1 VFSTDE
7 EGDETYAVLC
17 SRSVL
22 MTGTVLAQDK
32 AAPSTQDVTPVSTV
46 KPLMVSGR
54 VSKDGRT
61 LWTDI
66 DSECTVNNSDILK
79 GLEGRLVK
87 AKCYVDTKKNQIQIL
102 SVKKEVSEANYA
114 ATHTDSA
121 FRR

>member
-1 VFSTDE
+1 MRPTMFS
-7 EGDETYAVLC
+7 VLAA
-17 SRSVL
+17 VL
-22 MTGTVLAQDK
+22 MTGTVFAQDK
-32 AAPSTQDVTPVSTV
+32 AATSTRDITPVSTM

-54 VSKDGRT
+54 VSKDGKT

-66 DSECTVNNSDILK
+66 DSEWTVNNSDILK

-87 AKCYVDTKKNQIQIL
+87 AKCYGDTKRNQIQIL

-114 ATHTDSA
+114 ATHTDST